1 MIEIG
6 TRVTGSTIGGTFTGT
21 VYDYSTLPNNSKL
34 YVVLLDGYPENAPVY
49 VGVNSVTPITE
60 AQT

>member
-6 TRVTGSTIGGTFTGT
+6 TRVTVSTIGGTFIGT
-21 VYDYSTLPNNSKL
+21 VHSYDKATGMYTILRDDDGVTPPERRLIGSTT
-34 YVVLLDGYPENAPVY
+34 
-49 VGVNSVTPITE
+49 VTPITE

>member
-6 TRVTGSTIGGTFTGT
+6 TRVTGNTIAGAFTGT
-21 VYDYSTLPNNSKL
+21 VVAYKEENNL
-34 YVVLLDGYPENAPVY
+34 YIVLLDSSTENNPIY
-49 VGVNSVTPITE
+49 VGVPTVTPITE

>member
-21 VYDYSTLPNNSKL
+21 VVSYKEENNI
-34 YVVLLDGYPENAPVY
+34 YIVLLDSSTENKPVY
-49 VGVNSVTPITE
+49 VGVSSVTPITE